1 MKYKILLELP
11 FSSFDDVLFL
21 VIIFQEFFIIL
32 NSDSSPNLYFS
43 ALLDREKV
51 FLFKIC

>member
-11 FSSFDDVLFL
+11 FSAFDEFLFL
-21 VIIFQEFFIIL
+21 VIIFQEFFTML

-43 ALLDREKV
+43 TLLDLEKV